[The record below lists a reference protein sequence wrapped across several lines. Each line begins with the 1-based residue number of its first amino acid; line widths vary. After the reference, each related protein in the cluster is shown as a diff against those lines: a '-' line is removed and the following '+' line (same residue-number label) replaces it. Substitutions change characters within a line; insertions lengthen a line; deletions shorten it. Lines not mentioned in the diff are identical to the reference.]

1 MGNIQITLK
10 PGERIF
16 INGAVLRVDR
26 KVAIELLND
35 VTFLLENHVMQPEA
49 ATTPLRQLY
58 FIVQMMLMDPA
69 NIESTK
75 KVFGS
80 THALLMAHFTTP
92 EILTGL
98 EQVHNLI
105 SSNKAFDALKIIRA
119 LLPREGAT
127 LDSENT
133 YQKQSKEK
141 REVA

>member
-1 MGNIQITLK
+1 MGNIQITLR

-26 KVAIELLND
+26 KVSIELLNE
-35 VTFLLENHVMQPEA
+35 VTFLLENHVMQPES

-69 NIESTK
+69 NVESTK
-75 KVFGS
+75 RVFGS
-80 THALLMAHFTTP
+80 THTLLMAHFTTP

-98 EQVHNLI
+98 EQVRNLVDL
-105 SSNKAFDALKIIRA
+105 NKAFDALKLIRT
-119 LLPREGAT
+119 LLPREDA
-127 LDSENT
+127 NT
-133 YQKQSKEK
+133 GNNKLYPKQDKEK